1 VNVRLFANTSTLALT
16 ERLEGGAF
24 QPPVMAANVDIH
36 MRFKLAEVVN
46 SAPTVDKRA
55 LFSLE
60 ARIGYP
66 DTPPVS
72 GSYQLEITYGSTV
85 TTADIAFDATVTAI
99 ASAINTAI
107 SGIAT
112 IHPCTVTEYEGLMR
126 IVFEDKSLQPTFA
139 CVENSLWP
147 ASFVDVDEIEFDDG
161 WAYVLQLRQAPVAE
175 VATFSEEVPDAPE
188 ISELQAGSEV
198 DGYAINAIQK
208 LSISPAFAGGSFI
221 IVRSGKK
228 TTPIAVPVAID
239 KLSAAVKTLADDGGA
254 FVVTVVNDG
263 VYLEFTGTMG
273 GIDQDLMTIDV
284 FESPGADYFFHLPT
298 KTDAMR
304 TLMRSVDTSGQVR
317 LPLNLMLKI
326 ADPLAAGGKQDVTIV
341 QDLVFIRPVST
352 GEHNVAANLRYGQP
366 LSRADYL
373 THSTD
378 SLLIGKR
385 AMQFTIGDA
394 SATSFALPHNLVENP
409 NAVTANTTTNKLSA
423 AGHNYQDL
431 DPVTFATSGT
441 LPAPL
446 DATVTYF
453 VLNAAEN
460 DFQVALTPNGSAVD
474 LTTTGT
480 GSHTARL
487 KDGTVEHVDVVVW
500 QTGGSQLRMSQDTYT
515 VARTSLDVVT
525 VSGFAST
532 PTSGQY
538 DVVVQTFGRP
548 ATYVSHAHPSLDE
561 TPEAKARIEALEAR
575 VALLEAG
582 EFPGTAPASSLST
595 SAAISRPLPR
605 VWNVMRSRTQPEAP
619 SALLGWNPFAEGS
632 TLRDI
637 RLLPA
642 VHLFVDDIEV
652 LPSVLPAAADSYRD
666 RVFYSA
672 TDREDFPGGV
682 LYSGQYAACDGR
694 DWYRIAREGEA
705 GSTWYPTLFN
715 LELFRISISPDEL
728 ALRTTLD
735 LAFGFEAAMFRPL
748 RRALERGAVARYS
761 LVIERG
767 VRVAD
772 ATPATTGSN
781 IDTHFGSPVIL
792 AQHNFDLTEVPA
804 ARRFGL
810 SISRSGAGVLAATA
824 TIFNT
829 PSVVSA
835 PATADFV
842 LRARLC
848 RFDVE
853 DLPLDAR
860 GIVAV
865 RGLDVGTDGLTDT
878 TLGKYTIG

>member
-1 VNVRLFANTSTLALT
+1 VQKLLYADLGGDTLAESLASAGSDYSFGTLIQGTKLKLGFRLVEEVEGEYVEVDRTVLSIRAKIGELYAQPASGTWRIWIGPIEDEPVEGTNLT
-16 ERLEGGAF
+16 TEIAVGASAATVAAALNATSIVGTTYGLASVTLDDGSYFVTFADETTQTPLRGANLRPDVISFLRVWASAQDGIWTHELRLDKAGLAFADQIISELPAAPVVTTHRVGVDNGDGTGINEIQKIQFNPRFRGIYEVRWSDRISPLLNRDDGPDQFGEALVDLADDDGAF
-24 QPPVMAANVDIH
+24 LVTNPSPN
-36 MRFKLAEVVN
+36 
-46 SAPTVDKRA
+46 
-55 LFSLE
+55 
-60 ARIGYP
+60 IGM
-66 DTPPVS
+66 VEFS
-72 GSYQLEITYGSTV
+72 GSMGMQPQADLAIVVVDNPPADRYVVLDLGEKVCADVLRQMELDDADEIDVPFEVEIRYEDETDEDLVLVWIWQRTV
-85 TTADIAFDATVTAI
+85 TVRRRLTREGEATVNDTDYMRPI
-99 ASAINTAI
+99 NSRSYRPYNASQHA
-107 SGIAT
+107 SGVAFYPFELGDGVLT
-112 IHPCTVTEYEGLMR
+112 VHPIDHNLHTL
-126 IVFEDKSLQPTFA
+126 L
-139 CVENSLWP
+139 
-147 ASFVDVDEIEFDDG
+147 VDVDLRENAPGGAWLVEGTDYIVAYDDEGTGEDAIVITLLGDYASDPPEAGDLIGVVVGREVVSEFQEDVTWEIAQINGLVAEFD
-161 WAYVLQLRQAPVAE
+161 
-175 VATFSEEVPDAPE
+175 
-188 ISELQAGSEV
+188 
-198 DGYAINAIQK
+198 
-208 LSISPAFAGGSFI
+208 
-221 IVRSGKK
+221 
-228 TTPIAVPVAID
+228 
-239 KLSAAVKTLADDGGA
+239 
-254 FVVTVVNDG
+254 
-263 VYLEFTGTMG
+263 
-273 GIDQDLMTIDV
+273 
-284 FESPGADYFFHLPT
+284 
-298 KTDAMR
+298 
-304 TLMRSVDTSGQVR
+304 
-317 LPLNLMLKI
+317 
-326 ADPLAAGGKQDVTIV
+326 
-341 QDLVFIRPVST
+341 
-352 GEHNVAANLRYGQP
+352 
-366 LSRADYL
+366 
-373 THSTD
+373 
-378 SLLIGKR
+378 
-385 AMQFTIGDA
+385 
-394 SATSFALPHNLVENP
+394 AL
-409 NAVTANTTTNKLSA
+409 
-423 AGHNYQDL
+423 
-431 DPVTFATSGT
+431 
-441 LPAPL
+441 
-446 DATVTYF
+446 
-453 VLNAAEN
+453 
-460 DFQVALTPNGSAVD
+460 
-474 LTTTGT
+474 
-480 GSHTARL
+480 
-487 KDGTVEHVDVVVW
+487 
-500 QTGGSQLRMSQDTYT
+500 
-515 VARTSLDVVT
+515 
-525 VSGFAST
+525 
-532 PTSGQY
+532 
-538 DVVVQTFGRP
+538 
-548 ATYVSHAHPSLDE
+548 
-561 TPEAKARIEALEAR
+561 KARVLA
-575 VALLEAG
+575 LEAG

-619 SALLGWNPFAEGS
+619 SALLGWNPFADGS

-642 VHLFVDDIEV
+642 VHLDVDDIEV

-761 LVIERG
+761 LVLERG

-792 AQHNFDLTEVPA
+792 AQHDFDLTEVPA